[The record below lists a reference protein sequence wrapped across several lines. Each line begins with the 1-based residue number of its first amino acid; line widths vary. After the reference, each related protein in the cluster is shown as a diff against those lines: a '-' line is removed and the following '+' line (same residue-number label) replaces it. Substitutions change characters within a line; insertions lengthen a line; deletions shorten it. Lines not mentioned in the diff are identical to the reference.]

1 MLGASVF
8 PLSAIFIFDYGIAPT
23 VWYFCLSFFFNRDV
37 PAKTEWS
44 STAMLEPHVNGN
56 VQVNVSFG
64 CKELKDVTGLI
75 LISVAV

>member
-1 MLGASVF
+1 M
-8 PLSAIFIFDYGIAPT
+8 
-23 VWYFCLSFFFNRDV
+23 SFMFSNRDV

-75 LISVAV
+75 LLSVAV